1 MKELTFWE
9 WAAVAIQTAIATLPL
24 VIAFEHERIAAA
36 IKRRMRRKGGDEE

>member
-9 WAAVAIQTAIATLPL
+9 WVAVAVQTAIGTLPL

-36 IKRRMRRKGGDEE
+36 IKRLMQRKGGNNE